1 MAVARMRHAICEWSL
16 NWGNAMTRRIGIT
29 PWLMASGL
37 ALAAIAG
44 LAVSPAMAGTG
55 PSVIDTDLAGPPA
68 DPSMVFTGSAGQPL
82 AGSLPGSSVPVPVSY
97 TVTNARMLPPG
108 IVIGPGGAVT
118 GVPATDG
125 VYGAGVTACNV
136 IGCTPG
142 TVTFAV
148 GRPR

>member
-1 MAVARMRHAICEWSL
+1 MAH
-16 NWGNAMTRRIGIT
+16 RIGIAS
-29 PWLMASGL
+29 WLMASGL

-82 AGSLPGSSVPVPVSY
+82 AGSLPGSSAPIPVSY

-108 IVIGPGGAVT
+108 IAIGSAGAVT
-118 GVPATDG
+118 GTPATDG
-125 VYGAGVTACNV
+125 IYRVSVTACNMF
-136 IGCTPG
+136 GCAPG

-148 GRPR
+148 GPAGNHPFRSTAQRATRFS